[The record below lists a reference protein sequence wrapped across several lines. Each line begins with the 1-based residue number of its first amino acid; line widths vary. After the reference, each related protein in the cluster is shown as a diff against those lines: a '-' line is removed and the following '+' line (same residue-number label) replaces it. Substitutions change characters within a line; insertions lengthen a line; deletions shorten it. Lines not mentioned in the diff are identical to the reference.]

1 MRSPRYISEK
11 HIRYWQEE
19 AKALA
24 QENIK
29 LREDLAK
36 EKRER
41 QLAEDILATERE
53 IWFQSNGSKCAEV
66 EKVTRTNGAKY
77 GSS

>member
-24 QENIK
+24 QENIR

-41 QLAEDILATERE
+41 QLAEDILATE
-53 IWFQSNGSKCAEV
+53 IQVWFQADGSTCARV
-66 EKVTRTNGAKY
+66 EKNGEKY